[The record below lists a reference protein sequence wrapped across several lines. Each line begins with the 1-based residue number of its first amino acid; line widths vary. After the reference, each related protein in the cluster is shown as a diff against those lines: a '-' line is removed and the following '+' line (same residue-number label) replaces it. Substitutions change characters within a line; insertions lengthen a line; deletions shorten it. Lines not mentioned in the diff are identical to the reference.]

1 MKWIE
6 TTGFLTYAGC
16 LALYD
21 LKDRRIPLALILTG
35 SASGLLLRL
44 AAWRGGEMMLNEIL
58 SAYGPGLFW
67 GLLLLLLVKP
77 SRGSVGAGDGLCF
90 LSFAFWQDYG
100 RLFSLLFSSLLLLA
114 VFGLLRMRRKEKG
127 LKSSLP
133 LLPFVWICAAGM
145 TVFELLTGA
154 LP

>member
-6 TTGFLTYAGC
+6 TTCFLVYSGC

-21 LKDRRIPLALILTG
+21 LKSGRIPLVLILAG
-35 SASGLLLRL
+35 GASGLLFRL
-44 AAWRGGEMMLNEIL
+44 AQWQGGEILGKEIL
-58 SAYGPGLFW
+58 LSYGPGLLW

-90 LSFAFWQDYG
+90 LSFALWRDYG
-100 RLFSLLFSSLLLLA
+100 WLFSLLFSSLLLLA
-114 VFGLLRMRRKEKG
+114 LFGLLQMLKKKRD

-133 LLPFVWICAAGM
+133 LLPFVWVCAAGM
-145 TVFELLTGA
+145 TVFDCITGA